1 MRQSRKTYSLSLKY
15 SSSLKLYALRFMT
28 LILLFIP
35 STLPVD
41 IWQSYHASIPLL
53 YASIPLLYIQGCKA
67 PMHDIE
73 NCCSLLYICLWLFKY
88 TKCSA
93 VFFRSIQ
100 TLSLHFPDEP
110 KIYPNRL
117 ERGGGA
123 KQSGLHVCHTLQGR
137 RKYQCNVY
145 SGVLWELIVTL
156 IRYGETLAQWKFS
169 GDIFFIS

>member
-1 MRQSRKTYSLSLKY
+1 MNGWPCVTLKSIIVPQHRLCGTNRVFCHSFLLWISFLVHPTFRVMRQSRKTYSLSLKY

-110 KIYPNRL
+110 
-117 ERGGGA
+117 
-123 KQSGLHVCHTLQGR
+123 
-137 RKYQCNVY
+137 
-145 SGVLWELIVTL
+145 
-156 IRYGETLAQWKFS
+156 
-169 GDIFFIS
+169 

>member
-1 MRQSRKTYSLSLKY
+1 MVHPTFRVMRQSRKTYSLSLKY

-28 LILLFIP
+28 LILLFIH

-73 NCCSLLYICLWLFKY
+73 NCCSLLYSCWWLFKY

-110 KIYPNRL
+110 KKPNVISPNRAVF
-117 ERGGGA
+117 E
-123 KQSGLHVCHTLQGR
+123 K
-137 RKYQCNVY
+137 KNVKSATDSCPIY
-145 SGVLWELIVTL
+145 VLFRHNFVYLGPIV
-156 IRYGETLAQWKFS
+156 
-169 GDIFFIS
+169 

>member
-1 MRQSRKTYSLSLKY
+1 MVHPTFRVMRQSRKTYSLSLKY

-110 KIYPNRL
+110 LLFLAYIRAHERMQAHTRCRKNRPL
-117 ERGGGA
+117 DHQYRLTDRDTMA
-123 KQSGLHVCHTLQGR
+123 
-137 RKYQCNVY
+137 
-145 SGVLWELIVTL
+145 
-156 IRYGETLAQWKFS
+156 
-169 GDIFFIS
+169 

>member
-1 MRQSRKTYSLSLKY
+1 MVHPTFRVMRQSRKTYSLSLKY

-110 KIYPNRL
+110 IR
-117 ERGGGA
+117 
-123 KQSGLHVCHTLQGR
+123 
-137 RKYQCNVY
+137 
-145 SGVLWELIVTL
+145 L
-156 IRYGETLAQWKFS
+156 IRHFEWCGSRAVHIALVWNTFHL
-169 GDIFFIS
+169 

>member
-1 MRQSRKTYSLSLKY
+1 MSARNHCVILAKYTSIVKETKEVHPTFRVMRQSRKTYSLSLKY

-88 TKCSA
+88 TKNSA
-93 VFFRSIQ
+93 VFFYFIWLCHSKCRMNHI
-100 TLSLHFPDEP
+100 FIIG
-110 KIYPNRL
+110 IYT
-117 ERGGGA
+117 GG
-123 KQSGLHVCHTLQGR
+123 L
-137 RKYQCNVY
+137 
-145 SGVLWELIVTL
+145 
-156 IRYGETLAQWKFS
+156 
-169 GDIFFIS
+169 